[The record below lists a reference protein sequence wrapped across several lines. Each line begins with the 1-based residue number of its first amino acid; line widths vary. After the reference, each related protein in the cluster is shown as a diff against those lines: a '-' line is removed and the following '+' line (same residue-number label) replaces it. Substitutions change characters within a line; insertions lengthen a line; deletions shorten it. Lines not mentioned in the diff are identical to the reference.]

1 MGWIAIF
8 GIISLHKFVYMG
20 VTDFILAIVGM
31 IVGGGASWIFL
42 LKSTKTKARAEA
54 MKEVQD
60 VYQETIQ
67 DLREDK
73 RILKEERE
81 DDRMKYKELEDR
93 FLQLEKNQRAMNT
106 DIKLLK
112 DKNIKERCLN
122 FSCKERVSE

>member
-1 MGWIAIF
+1 MGWIAVF
-8 GIISLHKFVYMG
+8 GVVSLYKFMYMG

-93 FLQLEKNQRAMNT
+93 FLQLEKNQRVMNT

-122 FSCKERVSE
+122 FSCKERISE